1 MIDLIIADDH
11 TIMRE
16 GLKRLFELDKDI
28 RIIGEAANGTQTLE
42 QLRNLPVDL
51 LLLDISMPGLS
62 GEALIS
68 RIHHQYPELPILV
81 LSMHCDPQLA
91 IRVLRAGATG
101 YITKSQPPETLISAV
116 HKVESG
122 ASYIDP
128 ELLEQ
133 IALSSLKPVSRCGPD
148 SLTNREFQIMR
159 LLADGFSVNAVAQQL
174 MISNKTVS
182 THKINLMEK
191 MGFSSNADLIKYA
204 AGLENTK
211 KSSGKS

>member
-1 MIDLIIADDH
+1 MINLMIVDDH

-28 RIIGEAANGTQTLE
+28 HIVAEAANGLQALE
-42 QLRNLPVDL
+42 RLRTKAVDL

-68 RIHHQYPELPILV
+68 HLMHQHPQLPILV
-81 LSMHCDPQLA
+81 LSMHSDPHVA
-91 IRVLRAGATG
+91 MRVLRSGATG
-101 YITKSQPPETLISAV
+101 YLTKTQSPETLIAAV
-116 HKVESG
+116 KKVSTG
-122 ASYIDP
+122 ARYIDP

-133 IALSSLKPVSRCGPD
+133 IALNSLKPAAPNGLD

-159 LLADGFSVNAVAQQL
+159 LLAEGLSVNQIAEQL

-182 THKINLMEK
+182 THKINLMQK
-191 MGFSSNADLIKYA
+191 MSFSSNADLIKFA
-204 AGLENTK
+204 SRLST
-211 KSSGKS
+211 SDID

>member
-1 MIDLIIADDH
+1 MINLMIVDDH

-28 RIIGEAANGTQTLE
+28 HIAAEAADGLQALE
-42 QLRNLPVDL
+42 RLRTMHVDL

-68 RIHHQYPELPILV
+68 RLAHQHPCLPILV
-81 LSMHCDPQLA
+81 LSMHNDPHVA
-91 IRVLRAGATG
+91 MRVLRSGATG
-101 YITKSQPPETLISAV
+101 YLTKTQSPETLIAAV
-116 HKVESG
+116 KKVSTG
-122 ASYIDP
+122 ARYIDP

-133 IALSSLKPVSRCGPD
+133 IALNSLKSSPSSGLD

-159 LLADGFSVNAVAQQL
+159 LLADGHSINQIAEQL

-182 THKINLMEK
+182 THKINLMQK
-191 MGFSSNADLIKYA
+191 MGFSSNADLIKFA
-204 AGLENTK
+204 SKLSMSEP
-211 KSSGKS
+211 S

>member
-28 RIIGEAANGTQTLE
+28 RIIAEAANGTQTLE

-81 LSMHCDPQLA
+81 LSMHSDPQLA

-101 YITKSQPPETLISAV
+101 YITKSQPPEALISAV

-122 ASYIDP
+122 ARYIDP

-133 IALSSLKPVSRCGPD
+133 IALSSIKPVSRCGPD

-159 LLADGFSVNAVAQQL
+159 LLADGFSVNEVAQQL

-204 AGLENTK
+204 AGLENSK

>member
-1 MIDLIIADDH
+1 MINLMIVDDH

-28 RIIGEAANGTQTLE
+28 HIAAEAADGLQALE
-42 QLRNLPVDL
+42 RLRTMHVDL

-68 RIHHQYPELPILV
+68 RLVHQHPRLPILV
-81 LSMHCDPQLA
+81 LSMHNDPHVA
-91 IRVLRAGATG
+91 MRVLRSGATG
-101 YITKSQPPETLISAV
+101 YLTKTQSPETLIAAV
-116 HKVESG
+116 KKVSTG
-122 ASYIDP
+122 ARYIDP

-133 IALSSLKPVSRCGPD
+133 IALNSLKSSPSSGLD

-159 LLADGFSVNAVAQQL
+159 LLADGHSINQIAEQL

-182 THKINLMEK
+182 THKIILMQK
-191 MGFSSNADLIKYA
+191 MGFSSNADLIKFA
-204 AGLENTK
+204 SKLSMSEP
-211 KSSGKS
+211 S

>member
-1 MIDLIIADDH
+1 MINLMIVDDH

-28 RIIGEAANGTQTLE
+28 HIAEEAANGLQALE
-42 QLRNLPVDL
+42 RLRTTHVDL

-68 RIHHQYPELPILV
+68 RVTHQHPHLPILV
-81 LSMHCDPQLA
+81 LSMHCDPHVA
-91 IRVLRAGATG
+91 IRVLRSGATG
-101 YITKSQPPETLISAV
+101 YLTKTQSPETLIAAV
-116 HKVESG
+116 KKVSTG
-122 ASYIDP
+122 ARYIDP
-128 ELLEQ
+128 DLLEQ
-133 IALSSLKPVSRCGPD
+133 IALNSLKPNPPSGLD

-159 LLADGFSVNAVAQQL
+159 LLADGLSVNQIAEQL

-191 MGFSSNADLIKYA
+191 MGFSSNADLIKFA
-204 AGLENTK
+204 SKLSTSEPG
-211 KSSGKS
+211 

>member
-1 MIDLIIADDH
+1 MINLMIVDDH

-28 RIIGEAANGTQTLE
+28 HIAAEAADGLQALE
-42 QLRNLPVDL
+42 RLRTMHVDL

-68 RIHHQYPELPILV
+68 RLAHQHPRLPILV
-81 LSMHCDPQLA
+81 LSMHNDPHVA
-91 IRVLRAGATG
+91 MRVLRSGATG
-101 YITKSQPPETLISAV
+101 YLTKTQSPETLIAAV
-116 HKVESG
+116 KKVSTG
-122 ASYIDP
+122 ARYIDP

-133 IALSSLKPVSRCGPD
+133 IALNSLKSSPSSGLD

-159 LLADGFSVNAVAQQL
+159 LLADGHSINQIAEQL

-182 THKINLMEK
+182 THKINLMQK
-191 MGFSSNADLIKYA
+191 MGFSSNADLIKFA
-204 AGLENTK
+204 SKLSMSEP
-211 KSSGKS
+211 S

>member
-1 MIDLIIADDH
+1 MINLMIVDDH

-28 RIIGEAANGTQTLE
+28 HIADEAANGPQALE
-42 QLRNLPVDL
+42 RLRAKHVDL

-68 RIHHQYPELPILV
+68 RVVHQHPQLPILV
-81 LSMHCDPQLA
+81 LSMHNDPHVA
-91 IRVLRAGATG
+91 MRVLRAGATG
-101 YITKSQPPETLISAV
+101 YMTKTQSPETLIAAV
-116 HKVESG
+116 KKVSTG
-122 ASYIDP
+122 ARYIDP

-133 IALSSLKPVSRCGPD
+133 IALNSLKQNPVSGLD

-159 LLADGFSVNAVAQQL
+159 LLADGLSVNQIAEQL

-191 MGFSSNADLIKYA
+191 MGFSSNADLIKFA
-204 AGLENTK
+204 SRLSTSE
-211 KSSGKS
+211 SG

>member
-1 MIDLIIADDH
+1 MINLMIVDDH

-28 RIIGEAANGTQTLE
+28 HIAAEAADGLQALE
-42 QLRNLPVDL
+42 RLRTMRVDL

-68 RIHHQYPELPILV
+68 RLVHQHPRLPILV
-81 LSMHCDPQLA
+81 LSMHNDPHVA
-91 IRVLRAGATG
+91 MRVLRSGATG
-101 YITKSQPPETLISAV
+101 YLTKTQSPETLIAAV
-116 HKVESG
+116 KKVSTG
-122 ASYIDP
+122 ARYIDP

-133 IALSSLKPVSRCGPD
+133 IALNSLKSNPSSGLD

-159 LLADGFSVNAVAQQL
+159 LLADGHSINQIAEQL

-182 THKINLMEK
+182 THKINLMQK
-191 MGFSSNADLIKYA
+191 MGFSSNADLIKFA
-204 AGLENTK
+204 SKLSMSEP
-211 KSSGKS
+211 S

>member
-1 MIDLIIADDH
+1 MINLMIVDDH

-28 RIIGEAANGTQTLE
+28 HIAAEAADGLQALE
-42 QLRNLPVDL
+42 RLRTMHVDL

-68 RIHHQYPELPILV
+68 RLVHQHPRLPILV
-81 LSMHCDPQLA
+81 LSMHNDPHVA
-91 IRVLRAGATG
+91 MRVLRSGATG
-101 YITKSQPPETLISAV
+101 YLTKTQSPETLIAAV
-116 HKVESG
+116 KKVSTG
-122 ASYIDP
+122 ARYIDP

-133 IALSSLKPVSRCGPD
+133 IALNSLKSSPSSALD

-159 LLADGFSVNAVAQQL
+159 LLADGHSINQIAEQL

-182 THKINLMEK
+182 THKIILMQK
-191 MGFSSNADLIKYA
+191 MGFSSNADLIKFA
-204 AGLENTK
+204 SKLSMSEP
-211 KSSGKS
+211 S